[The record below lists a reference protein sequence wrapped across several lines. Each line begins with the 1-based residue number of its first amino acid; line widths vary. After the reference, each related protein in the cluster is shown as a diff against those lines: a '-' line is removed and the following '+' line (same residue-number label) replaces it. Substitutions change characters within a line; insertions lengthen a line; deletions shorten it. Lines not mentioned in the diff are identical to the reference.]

1 VVGYQISDIVQAD
14 ADRRIEDARSKGDEA
29 RSNAARANERATALA
44 KETENLRGANLKLE
58 AQVAPRRLTSQQQ
71 QSIASSLVR
80 FGGRRVQIKSYAMD
94 VEAAILGQQIMD
106 ILTAAN
112 IVRDDRRMSEGALG
126 AIAIGVHIT
135 GEDKELIDAALAAFS
150 SIGTLVVSS
159 EPVPHTAGIVLGDD
173 MTPSAAIIFVGV
185 KPLAQ

>member
-1 VVGYQISDIVQAD
+1 MVGYQISDIVQAD

-71 QSIASSLVR
+71 QSIGSALAR
-80 FGGRRVQIKSYAMD
+80 FAGRRMRVKSYALD
-94 VEAAILGQQIMD
+94 VEAAILGQQI
-106 ILTAAN
+106 IATLQAAN
-112 IVRDDRRMSEGALG
+112 IGGDDRRMSEGAPG
-126 AIAIGVHIT
+126 AIAIGIHVT
-135 GEDKELIDAALAAFS
+135 GDDKELIDATLAAFS
-150 SIGTLVVSS
+150 SVGLAVSP
-159 EPVPHTAGIVLGDD
+159 EPVPIMAGMALSDD
-173 MTPSAAIIFVGV
+173 GTTVAATVFVGV